1 MTKWKCNICG
11 DIFDSENSAPLCP
24 ECGSENIITTQS
36 DKKRNL
42 KGTKTEKNLMSAFI
56 GESQARNKY
65 TFFASKARQEGYEQ
79 IGAIFDETANNEKE
93 HAEIWLKLLN
103 GINNTEQNLND
114 AFDGETYEY
123 EEMYKEYAEVA
134 KEEGFI
140 DIARKFE
147 MVAKIEESHARRYKK
162 LLENLMNDEVF
173 TKKTGISIWKCR
185 NCGHIVVAKSAPV
198 ICPVCSKSQ
207 SYFEINAENY

>member
-36 DKKRNL
+36 DNKTKI
-42 KGTKTEKNLMSAFI
+42 KGSKTESNLMAAFI

-65 TFFASKARQEGYEQ
+65 TYFASKAKQEGYEQ
-79 IGAIFDETANNEKE
+79 IGAIFEETANNEKE
-93 HAEIWLKLLN
+93 HAEIWLKLLG
-103 GINNTEQNLND
+103 GINDTTKNLED
-114 AFDGETYEY
+114 AIKGETYEH
-123 EEMYKEYAEVA
+123 ENMYPEYARVA

-147 MVAKIEESHARRYKK
+147 MVAKIEETHARRYKK
-162 LLENLMNDEVF
+162 FLEDLINDEVF
-173 TKKTGISIWKCR
+173 HKKTELTVWKCR
-185 NCGHIVVAKSAPV
+185 NCGHIVVSKNAPV
-198 ICPVCSKSQ
+198 ICPVCSHSQ
-207 SYFEINAENY
+207 AYFEVNCDNY